1 MSFDIDRFRVEKRYR
16 NTAPV
21 SVLMEDLDQLGHL
34 DEHMAEQARLWRRRR
49 GWALRG
55 FAGLVGLSF
64 ILRGFTEVSWLG
76 GWAWWLGWLSLV
88 GAVGLHLKASGYAG
102 CDLEDRRYQLP
113 ARLLRPLLRDI
124 DPQERVTLELDFQ
137 PIDHSS
143 KFVRQGRT
151 ATGWETNEFEDA
163 WMSLQARLRD
173 GTHLRLSLTEWLQKR
188 TRSRRNP
195 RGKFKTKHKRKSATF
210 LQAQLRVKPERHP
223 GLAQMR
229 AQAQQAV
236 KLPPQ
241 VKLSRLDVTEDK
253 LAMRAHM
260 DSEWKVEP
268 DATRACL
275 MMLLSLFQV
284 LHASSARGKHLTSR
298 AS

>member
-1 MSFDIDRFRVEKRYR
+1 MSFDIDRFRVEKHYR

-21 SVLMEDLDQLGHL
+21 SVLMEDLDLLGHF
-34 DEHMAEQARLWRRRR
+34 DERMAEQANIWRRRR
-49 GWALRG
+49 GVVLTVCGGFFAL
-55 FAGLVGLSF
+55 AI
-64 ILRGFTEVSWLG
+64 ILHNFTDTGLG
-76 GWAWWLGWLSLV
+76 GWMVALGMLSLGV
-88 GAVGLHLKASGYAG
+88 TVFLQLKVSGYAG

-124 DPQERVTLELDFQ
+124 DPQEPVTLELDFQ
-137 PIDHSS
+137 PVDHSS
-143 KFVRQGRT
+143 NFTRQGKT
-151 ATGWETNEFEDA
+151 PTGWETRDFEDA
-163 WMSLQARLRD
+163 WLSLQARLRD

-188 TRSRRNP
+188 TRTRRNP
-195 RGKFKTKHKRKSATF
+195 RGKYKTKHRRKGATF

-236 KLPPQ
+236 KLPPT

-284 LHASSARGKHLTSR
+284 LHASSARGKHLSSR

>member
-1 MSFDIDRFRVEKRYR
+1 MSFDIDRFRVEKCYR

-21 SVLMEDLDQLGHL
+21 SVLMEDLDLLGHF
-34 DEHMAEQARLWRRRR
+34 DERMAEQASLWRRRR
-49 GWALRG
+49 GVALMLCG
-55 FAGLVGLSF
+55 GLFALAF
-64 ILRGFTEVSWLG
+64 ILHNFTDTTLG
-76 GWAWWLGWLSLV
+76 GWMVAPAILSLV
-88 GAVGLHLKASGYAG
+88 VTVALHLKASGFAG

-124 DPQERVTLELDFQ
+124 DPQEPVTLALDFQ
-137 PIDHSS
+137 PVDHSS
-143 KFVRQGRT
+143 KATRQGKT
-151 ATGWETNEFEDA
+151 PTGWETNDYEDP

-173 GTHLRLSLTEWLQKR
+173 GTHLRLSLSEWLQKR
-188 TRSRRNP
+188 TRTRRNP
-195 RGKFKTKHKRKSATF
+195 RGKYKTKQKRKSATF

-223 GLAQMR
+223 DLARMR
-229 AQAQQAV
+229 AQAQQVV
-236 KLPPQ
+236 KLPPK

>member
-1 MSFDIDRFRVEKRYR
+1 MSFDVDRFRVEKRYR

-21 SVLMEDLDQLGHL
+21 SVLMEDLDLLGHF
-34 DEHMAEQARLWRRRR
+34 DERMAAQTRLWRGRS
-49 GWALRG
+49 GLALK
-55 FAGLVGLSF
+55 VGGACLLLALMMRLSF
-64 ILRGFTEVSWLG
+64 PWPAAVLAVS
-76 GWAWWLGWLSLV
+76 
-88 GAVGLHLKASGYAG
+88 GAVSLLASLGLYLKSSGFAG
-102 CDLEDRRYQLP
+102 CDLEDRRYLLP

-124 DPQERVTLELDFQ
+124 DPQEPVTLELDFQ

-143 KFVRQGRT
+143 KSTRHGKT
-151 ATGWETNEFEDA
+151 PTGWETSDYEDP
-163 WMSLQARLRD
+163 WLSLQARLRD

-188 TRSRRNP
+188 IRTRRNP
-195 RGKFKTKHKRKSATF
+195 RGKYKTKQRSKSATF

-223 GLAQMR
+223 GLVQMR

-236 KLPPQ
+236 KLPPK